1 MKKITFLLLLM
12 SVYTSAQVLN
22 QPAGWPNASW
32 SLTGTYAPGV
42 TTLEANPTTSANFG
56 YDDDDAGG
64 AFLTNM
70 AAESP
75 VIDLTAAFNAG
86 ETWLFLNSTYVYNN
100 NGADRLGIQYW
111 DADAEIWNNLG
122 TPLAADTPAAPLNN
136 FCAGTSAPF
145 NSGEFSIAAFTPTQL
160 SGCRYRIFYNDGGL
174 WAWGFCFN
182 SPTLTSETPPSCLDI
197 TNITG
202 VITGTTAD
210 LAWIAGGTESN
221 WQFINQLAGEPAP
234 TGADSGTSIETNF
247 VEIMNLTEGADY
259 EFYVRADCLA
269 DVFSEWIGPF
279 TYSIAGP
286 GETCSNPIV
295 VTNPLPYS
303 TDDNTNNYGDDYSG
317 GPGTNCGST
326 SVYLGGDDVVYSYT
340 PTSDTTITI
349 TLTPGGTWSG
359 LFVYDECADIGVN
372 CLAGVANSTSNVRE
386 IELAVTAGNTYYIVV
401 STWPA
406 PQSIPYNL
414 TITENTCTDAVA
426 TYTVRQDCLNGP
438 QFFVDVNL
446 TDLGSA
452 TSITLTDNQGSAPQT
467 TSTTGLFSFGP
478 FANATDVVIN
488 VTNDDDANC
497 SLVSTALT
505 QEFCQDFIV
514 DCSVGPQTLNY
525 CYSDGGAL
533 DPVIFTFTSNDG
545 TPLNLTFNAG
555 TIEQDWD
562 ELVVINT
569 DGSFIVDPAELFYGN
584 NGDLSGLTY
593 QSAGDTISFYIN
605 SDGFFSCETSGYI
618 PIDVTVACATC
629 VSPVVDYVVRQDCL
643 NGPQFFVDV
652 DLTDLGSA
660 TSITLTDNQG
670 STPQTTAATGLFSFG
685 PFLNNTDV
693 VITVANDD
701 DANCTLTSESLTQD
715 ICVLNIVDCEVG
727 PLNFNY
733 CYGDNDDATWLF
745 QSSDGSPVR
754 LTFNAGGIES
764 CCDDIL
770 IYEGTDNTG
779 TLIYADN
786 NGGNLA
792 GLQFDS
798 IGDSL
803 FMEIDADVSVS
814 CQANS
819 FCCSTEWDFT
829 VTCATCVN
837 PAATYTVVDDCDNG
851 DQFLIDVNITS
862 LGDATSLTISNNID
876 ANTVP
881 VTAVGTYQVGPFPFL
896 QNVIITTSNDQD
908 VNCVINSSPIKLLAC
923 PPDND
928 NCDGAVVASVNDNDS
943 CDLTTPGTIIAATP
957 SGVPDGCAGDP
968 DDDVWFQFTA
978 LSEVQLIS
986 ITNITGGTTNLDH
999 AVYSG
1004 SCGTLTELYCSPDAA
1019 SITPELIVGNSYYI
1033 RVFSFGSID
1042 ETSSFDLCIRR
1053 APENTVCENSVNFC
1067 GSDGGLVTP
1076 SLIGIPSAGPVAC
1089 LTSVQNPAWNIIQ
1102 IGQSGT
1108 INLQIAQNTQFD
1120 ENGNP
1125 VGTELDVDYALWGPF
1140 TSLEDACGNLTL
1152 GCPTPADCPGIPYT
1166 PEFYPYENIIDCS
1179 WSTSAVE
1186 IATIDNAIAGE
1197 IYILLTSNYA
1207 NLPGNVQITQ
1217 TNAGNTGAGSTI
1229 AEIEVDL
1236 GENQNLC
1243 GFDELELVAD
1253 SPFADRYE
1261 WYEDG
1266 FIIEDETGPTLT
1278 VTNSNIYTVI
1288 AYDDNCDAQAIDEVT
1303 INFYL
1308 EPIANPI
1315 ADIVTCDDASG
1326 DNVENFDL
1334 EAQTAGVLGAQ
1345 NPADFVV
1352 TYHLSLADA
1361 QNGVGALT
1369 SPYNNIINPQT
1380 IYVRV
1385 EDVDAVGSSSGCF
1398 ATTSFD
1404 LIISGPTPTATSA
1417 DMELCDDILR
1427 DGFESF
1433 TLTDNN
1439 ANILD
1444 GQDDTQFIV
1453 SYYASETD
1461 ANVGIN
1467 PLTSPYT
1474 NISNPQTI
1482 WARVQSNIAFD
1493 CYSVV
1498 DFNLIVNPLPEAN
1511 DSPDVT
1517 GCDVDDDGISDYDL
1531 TVNEEVIL
1539 GGQTDMT
1546 VTYYTTQ
1553 AEADAGTPEISNPE
1567 TYSTTLTT
1575 IYVRVE
1581 NNATGCYATT
1591 SFDLTEGESPVTTFT
1606 TDFDYEVCPDA
1617 TVPII
1622 ITATPVN
1629 YTASEVTITWYRDGV
1644 LISGETGLSLP
1655 VLESGLYEIE
1665 VRFTE
1670 TGCIGTVGQDV
1681 IELDQCVI
1689 PQGISPNND
1698 SLNDSFDLSSFDVS
1712 KIEIFNRN
1720 GTLVYSKSNYSNE
1733 WFGQTNDGDELPVG
1747 TYFYSMIYQGGKE
1760 KTGWV
1765 YINR

>member
-1 MKKITFLLLLM
+1 MKKITFLLLFLFAATITFGQT
-12 SVYTSAQVLN
+12 SVDCASGPLN
-22 QPAGWPNASW
+22 INYCYGN
-32 SLTGTYAPGV
+32 
-42 TTLEANPTTSANFG
+42 N
-56 YDDDDAGG
+56 DDTAWLFQSTDG
-64 AFLTNM
+64 
-70 AAESP
+70 SP
-75 VIDLTAAFNAG
+75 LRITFNAG
-86 ETWLFLNSTYVYNN
+86 GIESCCDDILIYDGVDNTGTLLYVGN
-100 NGADRLGIQYW
+100 NGGNLAGLQFDSTGDSLYIEI
-111 DADAEIWNNLG
+111 DADGSVSCQSNS
-122 TPLAADTPAAPLNN
+122 
-136 FCAGTSAPF
+136 FCCTT
-145 NSGEFSIAAFTPTQL
+145 EWDFTV
-160 SGCRYRIFYNDGGL
+160 
-174 WAWGFCFN
+174 
-182 SPTLTSETPPSCLDI
+182 SCA
-197 TNITG
+197 NC
-202 VITGTTAD
+202 V
-210 LAWIAGGTESN
+210 N
-221 WQFINQLAGEPAP
+221 P
-234 TGADSGTSIETNF
+234 
-247 VEIMNLTEGADY
+247 VVDY
-259 EFYVRADCLA
+259 V
-269 DVFSEWIGPF
+269 
-279 TYSIAGP
+279 
-286 GETCSNPIV
+286 
-295 VTNPLPYS
+295 
-303 TDDNTNNYGDDYSG
+303 
-317 GPGTNCGST
+317 
-326 SVYLGGDDVVYSYT
+326 
-340 PTSDTTITI
+340 
-349 TLTPGGTWSG
+349 
-359 LFVYDECADIGVN
+359 
-372 CLAGVANSTSNVRE
+372 
-386 IELAVTAGNTYYIVV
+386 
-401 STWPA
+401 
-406 PQSIPYNL
+406 
-414 TITENTCTDAVA
+414 
-426 TYTVRQDCLNGP
+426 VRQDCLNGP
-438 QFFVDVNL
+438 QFFVDVDL

-452 TSITLTDNQGSAPQT
+452 TSITLSDNQGSAPQT
-467 TSTTGLFSFGP
+467 TSATGLFSFGP
-478 FANATDVVIN
+478 FANATDVVIT

-497 SLVSTALT
+497 SLVSTAIT

-525 CYSDGGAL
+525 CYSDGGAF

-555 TIEQDWD
+555 VIEQGWD

-605 SDGFFSCETSGYI
+605 SDGIFSCQTSGYV

-701 DANCTLTSESLTQD
+701 NANCTLTSASLTQDQCVLNIVDCSAGPLNINYCYGDNDDTAWLFQSTDGSPLRITFNAGGIESCCDDILIYDGVDNTGTLLYVGNNGGNLAGLQFDSTGDSLYMEIDADGSVSCQANSFCCTTEWDFTVSCATCVNPVVDYVVRQDCLNGPQFFVDVDLTDLGSATSITLTDNQGSTPQTTAATGLFSFGPFVNNTDVVITVANDDDANCTLTSASLTQD
-715 ICVLNIVDCEVG
+715 QCVLNIVDCEVG

-733 CYGDNDDATWLF
+733 CYGNNDDATWLF

-779 TLIYADN
+779 TLIYVGN

-803 FMEIDADVSVS
+803 FMEIDADGSVS
-814 CQANS
+814 CQSNS

-908 VNCVINSSPIKLLAC
+908 VNCVINSSPIQLLAC

-1042 ETSSFDLCIRR
+1042 ETSSFDLCIKE
-1053 APENTVCENSVNFC
+1053 APENTVCENASSFC
-1067 GSDGGLVTP
+1067 VEGGALYGSNV
-1076 SLIGIPSAGPVAC
+1076 IGIPNNTSVAC
-1089 LTSVQNPAWNIIQ
+1089 LGTIPNPSWNIIQ
-1102 IGQSGT
+1102 IGESGP
-1108 INLQIAQNTQFD
+1108 INIQMVQNTSFD
-1120 ENGNP
+1120 DDGNP
-1125 VGTELDVDYALWGPF
+1125 TGQGLDVDFVIWGPF
-1140 TSLEDACGNLTL
+1140 DAETDYCALDL
-1152 GCPTPADCPGIPYT
+1152 LVDCPTCPFSNNPDNG
-1166 PEFYPYENIIDCS
+1166 FYPFGNIIDCS
-1179 WSTSAVE
+1179 YSTAPVE
-1186 IATIDNAIAGE
+1186 NLTIDNAIEGE
-1197 IYILLTSNYA
+1197 IYLLLITNFSDD
-1207 NLPGNVQITQ
+1207 PGIIQIQQ
-1217 TNAGNTGAGSTI
+1217 TNAGGDGAGSITS
-1229 AEIEVDL
+1229 EIEVNL
-1236 GENQNLC
+1236 GEDQNLC
-1243 GFDELELVAD
+1243 GFTEFELVAD

-1266 FIIEDETGPTLT
+1266 FLMDGETSSTLT
-1278 VTNSNIYTVI
+1278 VTQSNIYTVI
-1288 AYDDNCDAQAIDEVT
+1288 AYDDNCEAVAQDDIIV
-1303 INFYL
+1303 NFYL
-1308 EPIANPI
+1308 EPTANPV
-1315 ADIVTCDDASG
+1315 ADIVTCDDASA
-1326 DNVENFDL
+1326 DNIEDFDL
-1334 EAQTAGVLGAQ
+1334 EAQTAGVLGTQ
-1345 NPADFVV
+1345 NPADFTV

-1369 SPYNNIINPQT
+1369 SPYNNISNPQT

-1404 LIISGPTPTATSA
+1404 LIISGPTPTATSV
-1417 DMELCDDILR
+1417 DMELCDDNSR

-1444 GQDDTQFIV
+1444 GQDDTQFVV
-1453 SYYASETD
+1453 SYYASEAD
-1461 ANVGIN
+1461 ANAGTN

-1482 WARVQSNIAFD
+1482 WARVESNVAFD

-1498 DFNLIVNPLPEAN
+1498 DFDLIVL
-1511 DSPDVT
+1511 DVPFAT
-1517 GCDVDDDGISDYDL
+1517 FNTD
-1531 TVNEEVIL
+1531 TV
-1539 GGQTDMT
+1539 
-1546 VTYYTTQ
+1546 
-1553 AEADAGTPEISNPE
+1553 
-1567 TYSTTLTT
+1567 
-1575 IYVRVE
+1575 
-1581 NNATGCYATT
+1581 
-1591 SFDLTEGESPVTTFT
+1591 
-1606 TDFDYEVCPDA
+1606 DYEVCPDA
-1617 TVPII
+1617 TVPIEI
-1622 ITATPVN
+1622 SLIPN
-1629 YTASEVTITWYRDGV
+1629 GYTEVDVTVQWTLDTGV
-1644 LISGETGLSLP
+1644 IPNQTGLTLP
-1655 VLESGLYEIE
+1655 VLVEGIYEATIT
-1665 VRFTE
+1665 FNATE
-1670 TGCIGTVGQDV
+1670 CSYVVSETV
-1681 IELDQCVI
+1681 IELESCVI

-1698 SLNDSFDLSSFDVS
+1698 GLNDSFDVSSYDVS
-1712 KIEIFNRN
+1712 RLEIFNRN